1 MLQCEEKG
9 ASGGEAV
16 FVQGVQAEPEPSQA
30 AMSFAGPQEPRALE
44 VMSPSGLGATAG
56 LLSSPTVV
64 GETAG
69 PNYGSLTVGAGTD
82 GAGAIGTGAVVVG
95 PVQGGDLSTPAVA
108 DGQTNSG
115 VLGSG
120 DPGVTGGLEMDLG
133 NDNWPVVEQ
142 PRVLES
148 SNGGLETAVAAEG
161 FGAVQTVQ
169 TAMEGTAN
177 AGSPTAASRTTGL
190 EMRYV
195 QTGTGAYGWMTRL
208 TDFLRATT
216 TGGGG
221 LGDRMLGSL
230 GLTPNQAPGTPRS
243 HSSRA
248 AAVAAT
254 PQSAARQSPWNFS
267 PPEELQVMTQ
277 HVEGGG
283 HSALF
288 DQRAVERMN
297 SWPSRGP
304 LLHGEQTSQGSTGS
318 SEIRVEVQRQLGQY
332 MRDRRDQ
339 VQTEVVALRRQVQ
352 ELMNAGFGRQSGG
365 EAEQGVGRVPG
376 GPQVPGDDPLHGV
389 PHGGGSSLHGTSRAQ
404 GGLSGAGVP
413 QVPQGPQLHGVS
425 GGSQGPQLLG
435 GLGGPPQLPGV
446 SGGLQGPQL
455 SGGSGGLQGPQLPGV
470 SGGLQ
475 GPQLHGGSG
484 GLQGPQL
491 PGVTGGP
498 RGHMV
503 LSYLAFLKFHK
514 VFSYL
519 EGTSRLEVVVCRELA
534 KFLELLKHLEVL
546 KRMEVDRKVQGSCRG
561 VQLVARTSRLVLG
574 LEMWAVP
581 RLVEGSE
588 ISRDWLECWPQVS
601 SSSSRHS

>member
-1 MLQCEEKG
+1 M

-16 FVQGVQAEPEPSQA
+16 FVPGVQAEPQRQEPSTSTSLQA

-56 LLSSPTVV
+56 LLSSPTLV

-69 PNYGSLTVGAGTD
+69 PNYGSLTVGAGTDSTGAVGAGTD

-120 DPGVTGGLEMDLG
+120 DPGVTGGLEMEQV

-142 PRVLES
+142 HRVLES
-148 SNGGLETAVAAEG
+148 SNGGLETAVAAER
-161 FGAVQTVQ
+161 FGAVQMVQ

-376 GPQVPGDDPLHGV
+376 GPQVPRDDPLHGV
-389 PHGGGSSLHGTSRAQ
+389 PHR
-404 GGLSGAGVP
+404 
-413 QVPQGPQLHGVS
+413 
-425 GGSQGPQLLG
+425 
-435 GLGGPPQLPGV
+435 
-446 SGGLQGPQL
+446 
-455 SGGSGGLQGPQLPGV
+455 
-470 SGGLQ
+470 
-475 GPQLHGGSG
+475 
-484 GLQGPQL
+484 
-491 PGVTGGP
+491 
-498 RGHMV
+498 R
-503 LSYLAFLKFHK
+503 
-514 VFSYL
+514 
-519 EGTSRLEVVVCRELA
+519 
-534 KFLELLKHLEVL
+534 
-546 KRMEVDRKVQGSCRG
+546 
-561 VQLVARTSRLVLG
+561 
-574 LEMWAVP
+574 
-581 RLVEGSE
+581 
-588 ISRDWLECWPQVS
+588 
-601 SSSSRHS
+601 

>member
-1 MLQCEEKG
+1 M
-9 ASGGEAV
+9 
-16 FVQGVQAEPEPSQA
+16 FVQGVQAEPDKSQAPQA

-56 LLSSPTVV
+56 LLSSPTLV

-69 PNYGSLTVGAGTD
+69 PNYGSLTVGAGTDGTGAVGAGTD

-133 NDNWPVVEQ
+133 NDSWPVVEQ

-148 SNGGLETAVAAEG
+148 SNGGLETAVAAER
-161 FGAVQTVQ
+161 FGAVQMVQ

-376 GPQVPGDDPLHGV
+376 GCQVPGDDPLHGV
-389 PHGGGSSLHGTSRAQ
+389 PHRGGSSLHGTSRAQ

-413 QVPQGPQLHGVS
+413 QVPQGPQLHGREVHKGLS
-425 GGSQGPQLLG
+425 FLVVWEVLLSYLVFREVYKVLSFLVVREVHKVLSYLVFPEVYT
-435 GLGGPPQLPGV
+435 GLSYMV
-446 SGGLQGPQL
+446 VREVYKVL
-455 SGGSGGLQGPQLPGV
+455 SYLV
-470 SGGLQ
+470 FREV
-475 GPQLHGGSG
+475 H
-484 GLQGPQL
+484 
-491 PGVTGGP
+491 VV
-498 RGHMV
+498 HMV

-546 KRMEVDRKVQGSCRG
+546 KCMEVDRNVQGSCQG

>member
-1 MLQCEEKG
+1 
-9 ASGGEAV
+9 
-16 FVQGVQAEPEPSQA
+16 
-30 AMSFAGPQEPRALE
+30 
-44 VMSPSGLGATAG
+44 
-56 LLSSPTVV
+56 
-64 GETAG
+64 
-69 PNYGSLTVGAGTD
+69 
-82 GAGAIGTGAVVVG
+82 
-95 PVQGGDLSTPAVA
+95 
-108 DGQTNSG
+108 
-115 VLGSG
+115 
-120 DPGVTGGLEMDLG
+120 
-133 NDNWPVVEQ
+133 
-142 PRVLES
+142 
-148 SNGGLETAVAAEG
+148 
-161 FGAVQTVQ
+161 
-169 TAMEGTAN
+169 
-177 AGSPTAASRTTGL
+177 
-190 EMRYV
+190 
-195 QTGTGAYGWMTRL
+195 MTRL

-304 LLHGEQTSQGSTGS
+304 LLHGEQASQGSTGS

-404 GGLSGAGVP
+404 GGLPGAGVP

-446 SGGLQGPQL
+446 SGALQGPQL
-455 SGGSGGLQGPQLPGV
+455 PGGSGGPQGPQLPGV

-484 GLQGPQL
+484 VSYLAL
-491 PGVTGGP
+491 REVHVV
-498 RGHMV
+498 HMV

-519 EGTSRLEVVVCRELA
+519 EGTSRLEVVVCRESA

-561 VQLVARTSRLVLG
+561 VQLVA
-574 LEMWAVP
+574 
-581 RLVEGSE
+581 
-588 ISRDWLECWPQVS
+588 
-601 SSSSRHS
+601 